1 MMNTGGE
8 FTVTKEMVSVRIP
21 REMNRVLTEYVRSI
35 GITKNAFILSLLRR
49 EMERCVKRRG

>member
-1 MMNTGGE
+1 MMNVGGE

-21 REMNRVLTEYVRSI
+21 SEMNRVLTEYVRSI

-49 EMERCVKRRG
+49 EMERCAKRRG